1 MKILV
6 TGGAGFVGSNI
17 VESLVEE
24 KHEIVVLDK
33 FILGSLKNLETIKDK
48 ITIVTGD
55 ITDKKN
61 VFDASNGCDIIFN
74 EAAASSSPM
83 FKEDLAN
90 SVKINVE
97 GFVNILDAARKNDAK
112 VIYASTSSV
121 YGDNPSPLT
130 EDQTITPPNFYAAT
144 KFTNE
149 HLARIYTSEYGIT
162 TTGFRYMSVY
172 GPHEKAKNNFANL
185 VSQFLWDMKKGIAPI
200 IYGDGKQTRDFIF
213 VKDIVKANL
222 LAMNLTGAKSEII
235 NAGTGRATD
244 MNELIDLIN
253 TTLNTKITAK
263 YIKNPVKN
271 YIPTQRGSTIKAKE
285 VLGFEAKITLEDGI
299 KILNKHLDA
308 GGV

>member
-24 KHEIVVLDK
+24 KHEVVVLDK
-33 FILGSLKNLETIKDK
+33 FVLGSIKNLETVKDK
-48 ITIVTGD
+48 VTIVTGD
-55 ITDKKN
+55 ITNKKN

-83 FKEDLAN
+83 FKEDLAG

-112 VIYASTSSV
+112 VIYASTSSI

-130 EDQTITPPNFYAAT
+130 EDQKITPPNFYAAT

-222 LAMNLTGAKSEII
+222 LAMNLKGSNTEII
-235 NAGTGRATD
+235 NAGTGRATN
-244 MNELIDLIN
+244 MNELIDLLN

-271 YIPTQRGSTIKAKE
+271 YIPTQLASTKKAKK
-285 VLGFEAKITLEDGI
+285 VLGFEAKVTLEDGI
-299 KILNKHLDA
+299 KILNEHLNA

>member
-24 KHEIVVLDK
+24 KHEVVVLDK
-33 FILGSLKNLETIKDK
+33 FVLGSLKNLESIKDK

-55 ITDKKN
+55 ITNKKN
-61 VFDASNGCDIIFN
+61 VFDAGNGCDIIFN

-121 YGDNPSPLT
+121 YGNNPSPLT

-144 KFTNE
+144 KYSNE

-222 LAMNLTGAKSEII
+222 LAMNLKGQKSEII

>member
-1 MKILV
+1 MKILI
-6 TGGAGFVGSNI
+6 TGGAGFIGSNI
-17 VESLVEE
+17 AESLVNEN
-24 KHEIVVLDK
+24 HEVVILDK
-33 FILGSLKNLETIKDK
+33 FILGSLENLKKIKDK
-48 ITIVTGD
+48 VTIVTGD
-55 ITDKKN
+55 ITDKKT

-83 FKEDLAN
+83 FKEDLAG

-97 GFVNILDAARKNDAK
+97 GFVNVLDAARKNDSK

-121 YGDNPSPLT
+121 YGDNITPLT
-130 EDQTITPPNFYAAT
+130 ENQTINPPNFYAAT
-144 KFTNE
+144 KFADE

-172 GPHEKAKNNFANL
+172 GPHEKAKNTFANL
-185 VSQFLWDMKKGIAPI
+185 VSQFLWDMKKSISPI

-244 MNELIDLIN
+244 MNELIAIIN
-253 TTLNTKITAK
+253 NTLNTKITAK
-263 YIKNPVKN
+263 YIENPVKN
-271 YIPTQRGSTIKAKE
+271 YIPTQLASIKKAKE
-285 VLGFEAKITLEDGI
+285 ILDFEAKVSLEDGI
-299 KILNKHLDA
+299 KRLNEHLDA